1 MSLGAR
7 LALWFAA
14 VAVAAVAI
22 ASGSGYLATSGE
34 LHQEVERFLVRRSDE
49 LVQGS
54 RERPRNGG
62 PDPDR
67 PVVAVEAD
75 AIVQV
80 LDDRGSAASSTGDRL
95 PVDDT
100 DARIATGGGAPTERD
115 VVVAGVRYRM
125 RTTALLRDGGGAVQ
139 VARSLEETDDVLA
152 GLRNRLALVG
162 ALVAAAAAAIG
173 WLVAR
178 RTTDPLRRLAATAE
192 QVATTGDLAT
202 PVDTE
207 QPGEVGQLA
216 RRLDAMLGA
225 LATSREQQRRLVE
238 DAGHELRT
246 PLTALRT
253 DVDLLRR
260 APDYDPAKR
269 DALVANIESEVVEL
283 ADLVSELVG
292 LATDTHGD
300 EAAVDLDLADVV
312 TDAVERFRRRTG
324 RTVELDASASPV
336 VGQTGQ
342 LDRAVTNLL
351 GNAHK
356 FSPPEAPIEVVVADG
371 AVVVRDRGPGI
382 PVEERPRVFDR
393 FYRSAEARGAPG
405 SGLGLAIVAQVV
417 ERHRGRTWVGE
428 APGGGAEVGFSL
440 PLAS

>member
-1 MSLGAR
+1 MTLGAR

-14 VAVAAVAI
+14 VAAAAVAC
-22 ASGSGYLATSGE
+22 ASLAGYVATDRE
-34 LHQEVERFLVRRSDE
+34 LHQEVERFLSRRSDE

-62 PDPDR
+62 PDNDPAAI
-67 PVVAVEAD
+67 AVEAD

-80 LDDRGSAASSTGDRL
+80 LDPSGSAASSTGSRL
-95 PVDDT
+95 PVDGPDEAI
-100 DARIATGGGAPTERD
+100 ARGGGAPVERD
-115 VVVAGVRYRM
+115 VVVDGERYRM
-125 RTTALLRDGGGAVQ
+125 RTTALLREGNGAVQ

-162 ALVAAAAAAIG
+162 VLVALAAAAIG

-192 QVATTGDLAT
+192 QVAATGDLAT
-202 PVDTE
+202 PVDTR

-253 DVDLLRR
+253 DIGLLRR
-260 APDYDPAKR
+260 APDYEPVKR
-269 DALVANIESEVVEL
+269 EALVANIESEVVEL
-283 ADLVSELVG
+283 ADLVAELVG
-292 LATDTHGD
+292 LATDSHSD
-300 EAAVDLDLADVV
+300 EAVVDLDLADVV
-312 TDAVERFRRRTG
+312 TEAVERGRRRTG
-324 RTVELDASASPV
+324 RTIELDAAASPV
-336 VGQTGQ
+336 RGQPGQ
-342 LDRAVTNLL
+342 LERAVDNLL

-356 FSPPEAPIEVVVADG
+356 FSPPDAPIEVVVGPGSVA
-371 AVVVRDRGPGI
+371 VRDHGPGI
-382 PVEERPRVFDR
+382 PADERARVFDR
-393 FYRSAEARGAPG
+393 FYRSAAARGAPG
-405 SGLGLAIVAQVV
+405 SGLGLAIVAQIV
-417 ERHRGRTWVGE
+417 EQHGGTTWVGE
-428 APGGGAEVGFSL
+428 APGGGAEVGFRL
-440 PLAS
+440 PLAG

>member
-1 MSLGAR
+1 MTLGAR

-14 VAVAAVAI
+14 VAAAAVAV
-22 ASGSGYLATSGE
+22 ASLAGYLTTSDE
-34 LHQEVERFLVRRSDE
+34 LHQEVQRFLARRSDE

-62 PDPDR
+62 PPEG
-67 PVVAVEAD
+67 PAIAVEAD

-80 LDDRGSAASSTGDRL
+80 LDQNGSAASSTGDRL
-95 PVDDT
+95 PVDAT
-100 DARIATGGGAPTERD
+100 DASIARGGGAPIERD
-115 VVVAGVRYRM
+115 VVVGGDRYRM

-162 ALVAAAAAAIG
+162 VLVAVVAAAVG

-192 QVATTGDLAT
+192 RVAATGDLAT
-202 PVDTE
+202 PVDTR

-253 DVDLLRR
+253 DVGLLRR
-260 APDYDPAKR
+260 APDYEPAKR
-269 DALVANIESEVVEL
+269 EELVANIESEVVEL

-292 LATDTHGD
+292 LATDTHSD
-300 EAAVDLDLADVV
+300 EAAEPLDLAEVV
-312 TDAVERFRRRTG
+312 TGAVERARRRTG
-324 RTVELDASASPV
+324 RTIELRAEPVPV
-336 VGQTGQ
+336 VGQAGQ
-342 LDRAVTNLL
+342 LERVVANLL

-356 FSPPEAPIEVVVADG
+356 FSPPDAPVEVVVGDG
-371 AVVVRDRGPGI
+371 SVVVRDHGPGI
-382 PVEERPRVFDR
+382 PAAERARVFDR
-393 FYRSAEARGAPG
+393 FYRSTGARSAPG
-405 SGLGLAIVAQVV
+405 SGLGLSIVAQIVA
-417 ERHRGRTWVGE
+417 HHGGE
-428 APGGGAEVGFSL
+428 VWAAEAEGGGAEVGFRL
-440 PLAS
+440 PPAP